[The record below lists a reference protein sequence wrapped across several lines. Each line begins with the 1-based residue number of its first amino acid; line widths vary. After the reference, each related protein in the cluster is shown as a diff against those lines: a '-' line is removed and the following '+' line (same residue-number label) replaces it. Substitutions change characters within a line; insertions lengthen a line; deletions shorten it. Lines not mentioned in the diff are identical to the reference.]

1 MSSRILIIED
11 ETTIAQLER
20 DYFELNGFQVDLCHS
35 GSEGL
40 PLAINGDYSLIIVD
54 LQLPG
59 MDGFELC
66 SQIRQVKEVPILIVS
81 AKKEEI
87 DKIRAFNLGADDY
100 ITKPFSPSELVAR
113 AKAHLTR
120 YERLTAR
127 QAEPSNAEI
136 HIRGLVIDKVS
147 RRVYVRNQ
155 EVIFTTREFN
165 LLEFLATHPNRV
177 FNKNELFERIWGMDS
192 SGDIATVTVHIRKLR
207 EKIEVDPSNP
217 QYIETVWGA
226 GYRFTV

>member
-1 MSSRILIIED
+1 MTRILIIED

-20 DYFELNGFQVDLCHS
+20 DYFELNGFSVDLCHT
-35 GSEGL
+35 GKEGL
-40 PLAINGDYSLIIVD
+40 QLALRDDYNLIILD

-59 MDGFELC
+59 IDGFEIC
-66 SQIRQVKEVPILIVS
+66 RQIREAKEVPILIIS

-100 ITKPFSPSELVAR
+100 ITKPFSPSEIVAR

-120 YERLTAR
+120 YERLLGKQEAPPKDVI
-127 QAEPSNAEI
+127 Q
-136 HIRGLVIDKVS
+136 IRGLAIDKAS
-147 RRVYVRNQ
+147 RRVFVRNK
-155 EVIFTTREFN
+155 EVVFTSREFG
-165 LLEFLATHPNRV
+165 LLEFLASNPNRV
-177 FNKNELFERIWGMDS
+177 FSKDDLFERIWGMDS
-192 SGDIATVTVHIRKLR
+192 NGDIATVTVHIRRLR
-207 EKIEVDPSNP
+207 EKIEADPSNP

>member
-1 MSSRILIIED
+1 MSRILIIED

>member
-1 MSSRILIIED
+1 MTRILIIED

-20 DYFELNGFQVDLCHS
+20 DYFELNGFMVDLCHT
-35 GSEGL
+35 GDEGL
-40 PLAINGDYSLIIVD
+40 RLALNGEYGLLIID

-59 MDGFELC
+59 INGFELC
-66 SQIRQVKEVPILIVS
+66 RQIRLAKEVPILIVS
-81 AKKEEI
+81 AKKEEL

-120 YERLTAR
+120 YERLLGK
-127 QAEPSNAEI
+127 QEPQQKDEI
-136 HIRGLVIDKVS
+136 HIRGLVMDKAS

-165 LLEFLATHPNRV
+165 LLEFLASHPNRV
-177 FNKNELFERIWGMDS
+177 FSKNELFERIWGMDS
-192 SGDIATVTVHIRKLR
+192 SGDIATVTVHIRKVR
-207 EKIEVDPSNP
+207 EKIEIDPSNP